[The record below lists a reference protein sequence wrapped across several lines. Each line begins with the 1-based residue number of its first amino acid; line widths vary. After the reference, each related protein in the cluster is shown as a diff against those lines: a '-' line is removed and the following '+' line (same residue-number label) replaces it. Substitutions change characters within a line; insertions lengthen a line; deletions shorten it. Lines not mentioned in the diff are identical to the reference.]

1 MWINSPN
8 TIQAMTQQN
17 SQQRRMDP
25 ELMHQYNLNAMNNSN
40 YRTYIEENKSD
51 VKPEHYVINT
61 THTDEKF
68 EVIRED

>member
-1 MWINSPN
+1 M
-8 TIQAMTQQN
+8 Q
-17 SQQRRMDP
+17 
-25 ELMHQYNLNAMNNSN
+25 QYNVNAMNNSN

-61 THTDEKF
+61 TNTDEKF